1 MPVINRIV
9 KPTTHRGKRAIL
21 KKEPKLIEGAKQTL
35 CYKGKNSS
43 AIVLD
48 FMKDLYTLKKPDASL
63 LQKKNDVLP
72 FEDVT
77 LLEKF
82 AMKYNAPLFMF
93 ALHNKKRPHNLVL
106 GRMYEHT
113 LLDMA
118 EFGVENYKG
127 LKDFKIPKVSEGIKP
142 LLVFNG
148 ELFENNHELNRI
160 KNLLVDMFQ
169 REPVEK
175 IRLQGLEHVL
185 SFTAVENK
193 IMLRSYRIL
202 LKKSDCRTP
211 RIELEEIGPR
221 ADLVCRR
228 TKLASE
234 DLFKQAC
241 KKPKELKV
249 KKKKNV
255 STDNLGTTF
264 GRIHV
269 GAQNLNS
276 IQTRKMK
283 GLKKT
288 MAEKKVEMKRKSTEI
303 QVSDDSSKRSKN
315 TTDSAD

>member
-1 MPVINRIV
+1 MTVIQRVV
-9 KPTTHRGKRAIL
+9 KPTTHKGKRAII
-21 KKEPKLIEGAKQTL
+21 KKEPKLIEDTKQTL
-35 CYKGKNSS
+35 CFKGKNTSQ
-43 AIVLD
+43 IVVN
-48 FMKDLYTLKKPDASL
+48 FMKDLYDLKKPDAQIM
-63 LQKKNDVLP
+63 QKKNDILP
-72 FEDVT
+72 FEDIT
-77 LLEKF
+77 PIEKF
-82 AMKYNAPLFMF
+82 SIKYNAPLFMI
-93 ALHNKKRPHNLVL
+93 ALHNKKRPHNLIM
-106 GRMYEHT
+106 GRMYEQT

-118 EFGVENYKG
+118 EFGIENYTG
-127 LKDFKIPKVSEGIKP
+127 LKDFKVSKISEGIKS

-148 ELFENNHELNRI
+148 ELFENNHEFNRI

-169 REPVEK
+169 RDTVEK

-193 IMLRSYRIL
+193 ILLRSYRVL
-202 LKKSDCRTP
+202 LKKSGCRIP

-221 ADLVCRR
+221 ADLICRR

-249 KKKKNV
+249 KKKKNISV
-255 STDNLGTTF
+255 DKLGTSY

-269 GAQNLNS
+269 GAQNINS

-288 MAEKKVEMKRKSTEI
+288 MAEKKVGVKRKNVENNGNNSKKLKVNNST
-303 QVSDDSSKRSKN
+303 D
-315 TTDSAD
+315 

>member
-1 MPVINRIV
+1 M

-21 KKEPKLIEGAKQTL
+21 KKEPKLIEDVKQTL
-35 CYKGKNSS
+35 CYKGKNTSP
-43 AIVLD
+43 IVVD
-48 FMKDLYTLKKPDASL
+48 FMKDLYTLKKPNAML
-63 LQKKNDVLP
+63 MQKKNDVLP

-77 LLEKF
+77 LFEKL
-82 AMKYNAPLFMF
+82 AAKYSAPHFMI

-106 GRMYEHT
+106 GRMYENT

-118 EFGVENYKG
+118 EFGIENYKA
-127 LKDFKIPKVSEGIKP
+127 LKDFKVPKISEGIKP

-160 KNLLVDMFQ
+160 KNLLVDMFH
-169 REPVEK
+169 RESAEK

-202 LKKSDCRTP
+202 LKKSDCRIP

-228 TKLASE
+228 TKLASQ

-249 KKKKNV
+249 KKKKNI
-255 STDNLGTTF
+255 SKDNLGTTF
-264 GRIHV
+264 ARIHV

-288 MAEKKVEMKRKSTEI
+288 MAEKKAERKRKLSETQI
-303 QVSDDSSKRSKN
+303 TDDSPKKVKN
-315 TTDSAD
+315 VTDSTD

>member
-1 MPVINRIV
+1 MPVISRVV

-21 KKEPKLIEGAKQTL
+21 KKEPKLVENAKETL
-35 CYKGKNSS
+35 CFKGKNTSQL
-43 AIVLD
+43 VVD
-48 FMKDLYTLKKPDASL
+48 FMKDLYDLKKPNAQM

-72 FEDVT
+72 FEDIT
-77 LLEKF
+77 LIEKF
-82 AMKYNAPLFMF
+82 SAKYNSALFMI
-93 ALHNKKRPHNLVL
+93 ALHNKKRPHNLVM
-106 GRMYEHT
+106 GRMYENT

-118 EFGVENYKG
+118 EFGIENYKS
-127 LKDFKIPKVSEGIKP
+127 LKDFKLPKISEGIKP

-148 ELFENNHELNRI
+148 ELFENNHELDRI
-160 KNLLVDMFQ
+160 KNLFVDMFQ
-169 REPVEK
+169 REVVEN

-193 IMLRSYRIL
+193 ILLRSYRIF
-202 LKKSDCRTP
+202 LKKSNCRTP

-221 ADLVCRR
+221 ADLICRR
-228 TKLASE
+228 TKLASA

-241 KKPKELKV
+241 KKPKELKI
-249 KKKKNV
+249 KKKKNI
-255 STDNLGTTF
+255 SKNNLGTTF

-288 MAEKKVEMKRKSTEI
+288 MLEKKAGIKRRN
-303 QVSDDSSKRSKN
+303 SDNVTNDSSKKSKN
-315 TTDSAD
+315 ITDSAD

>member
-1 MPVINRIV
+1 MTVINRVV
-9 KPTTHRGKRAIL
+9 KPTTHKGKRAIL
-21 KKEPKLIEGAKQTL
+21 KKEPKLIEDVKQIL
-35 CYKGKNSS
+35 CFKGKNSS
-43 AIVLD
+43 QIVVD
-48 FMKDLYTLKKPDASL
+48 FMKDLYNLKKPDAHMM
-63 LQKKNDVLP
+63 QKKNDVLP

-77 LLEKF
+77 LIEKF
-82 AMKYNAPLFMF
+82 SVKYNAPLFMI
-93 ALHNKKRPHNLVL
+93 ALHNKKRPHNLIM

-118 EFGVENYKG
+118 EFGIENYKG
-127 LKDFKIPKVSEGIKP
+127 LKDFKVSKISEGIKP

-148 ELFENNHELNRI
+148 ELFENNHEFNRI
-160 KNLLVDMFQ
+160 KNLFVDFFQ
-169 REPVEK
+169 REPVEN

-193 IMLRSYRIL
+193 IFLRSYRIL

-221 ADLVCRR
+221 VDLICRR
-228 TKLASE
+228 TKLASN
-234 DLFKQAC
+234 DLFKHAC
-241 KKPKELKV
+241 KKPKELKI
-249 KKKKNV
+249 KKKKNI
-255 STDNLGTTF
+255 STDKLGTTF

-288 MAEKKVEMKRKSTEI
+288 MAEKKAGMKRKN
-303 QVSDDSSKRSKN
+303 VDSNDNNSKKLKT